1 MMNHLMSRIKITKE
15 EIRKFGIVIGIILLI
30 IGVILLWKRNIY
42 YPILMII
49 GIFLFVGGLSIPII
63 LKPIY
68 IIWMIFAT
76 IMGWL
81 MTRFILSLLFYGL
94 ITPISLIARLMGKKF
109 IYLRWDKINNSY
121 WNYRS
126 NKVQNVDYEK
136 QY

>member
-1 MMNHLMSRIKITKE
+1 MMNHLISRIKITKE
-15 EIRKFGIVIGIILLI
+15 EIRKFGIVIGSILLI

-49 GIFLFVGGLSIPII
+49 GVFLFVGGLSIPII

>member
-1 MMNHLMSRIKITKE
+1 MINHLISEIKITKK

-30 IGVILLWKRNIY
+30 VGVILLWKRNIY
-42 YPILMII
+42 YPILMIM

>member
-1 MMNHLMSRIKITKE
+1 MMNHLISRIKITKE

-42 YPILMII
+42 YPILMIM

-94 ITPISLIARLMGKKF
+94 ITPISLIARLVGKNF
-109 IYLRWDKINNSY
+109 IYLKGNRINNSY

-126 NKVQNVDYEK
+126 NKVKNVDYEK